1 MIKNLIF
8 YLKKETFLILLYGL
22 APASN
27 VLFLLL
33 AYKLNFLYINDYI
46 IAVATVS
53 IIASVFYSL
62 VIKSVKYKNKIKLQ
76 IKSGGLKS
84 ILIIF
89 SFLLLYLISMR
100 VSIIFFL
107 SLVLS
112 EFLINLVLTKYQKEN
127 KSYKHALVKNF
138 QSLLR
143 LSTLFLVFYTNDII
157 LIGTVYNF
165 TIIILFGS
173 IIKKINFIF
182 SNKKNYFGFY
192 DTLYTLTGSMIFQ
205 LDKIIGPVY
214 LDIKVI
220 TKYFIIFKVS
230 SIYQI
235 LGSVLSQHT
244 RNLLIRKKFIDVRMN
259 KNIKVFIFLLLS
271 LLIFTNLILIIL
283 QKYEL
288 NFRTIVNIKIEDIIV
303 YNLFSLSF
311 ILHTYNGFN
320 IDRLYLNGQALYLT
334 KLSIICLIIISSA
347 IYFYKDPILWSLT
360 ILISQILLSL
370 LTHKTV
376 STLK

>member
-1 MIKNLIF
+1 
-8 YLKKETFLILLYGL
+8 
-22 APASN
+22 
-27 VLFLLL
+27 
-33 AYKLNFLYINDYI
+33 
-46 IAVATVS
+46 
-53 IIASVFYSL
+53 
-62 VIKSVKYKNKIKLQ
+62 
-76 IKSGGLKS
+76 
-84 ILIIF
+84 
-89 SFLLLYLISMR
+89 
-100 VSIIFFL
+100 
-107 SLVLS
+107 
-112 EFLINLVLTKYQKEN
+112 
-127 KSYKHALVKNF
+127 
-138 QSLLR
+138 
-143 LSTLFLVFYTNDII
+143 
-157 LIGTVYNF
+157 
-165 TIIILFGS
+165 
-173 IIKKINFIF
+173 
-182 SNKKNYFGFY
+182 
-192 DTLYTLTGSMIFQ
+192 MIFQ

-288 NFRTIVNIKIEDIIV
+288 NFRTIVNIKIEDIIL

-334 KLSIICLIIISSA
+334 KLNIICLIIISSA

-370 LTHKTV
+370 LTHKAV